1 MSLQEADKRGYSKG
15 LSVKQKGEPLRL
27 KAISNSEESI
37 KHEVIWNHEDDV
49 KNIVG
54 LDSSEDSRHGAL
66 KSPSTKDK
74 VREIIKAILNDK
86 ESQEKAN
93 KAQDKKIKSR
103 GFQ

>member
-1 MSLQEADKRGYSKG
+1 
-15 LSVKQKGEPLRL
+15 
-27 KAISNSEESI
+27 
-37 KHEVIWNHEDDV
+37 
-49 KNIVG
+49 
-54 LDSSEDSRHGAL
+54 
-66 KSPSTKDK
+66 